1 MPFPQ
6 GDTGNTGG
14 VQDERMRAVV
24 QRVTESRVTVDEK
37 ITGEI
42 GKGLMVLIGVQ
53 DGDDEQDAAYIADKV
68 SGLRIFEDEDG
79 KLNLSV
85 KDIGGSV
92 LAVSQFT
99 LLGDARK
106 GRRPGFSRAA
116 RPEEANRLYR
126 KVIEA
131 IEAQDIHVEEG
142 VFRAEMMVEIHNDG
156 PVTILLDSHREF

>member
-1 MPFPQ
+1 
-6 GDTGNTGG
+6 
-14 VQDERMRAVV
+14 MRAVV

-68 SGLRIFEDEDG
+68 SGLRIFEDEEG